1 MLKQRALPRDG
12 RRRGSDGRVK
22 ASYRERSTSSLFV
35 LAAIAIGVAI
45 VAEAARHGGGVGY
58 LLGVLFVAL
67 GAGRL
72 YLLLHRR

>member
-1 MLKQRALPRDG
+1 MKGAYRSATMLFG
-12 RRRGSDGRVK
+12 
-22 ASYRERSTSSLFV
+22 

-45 VAEAARHGGGVGY
+45 VVQTARHGGGFGY
-58 LLGVLFVAL
+58 AIGVLFAAL